1 MTSHRFAAVMAIA
14 MAGCGAAVAAPAPIA
29 IATGPVSGF
38 AFPLGGEICRLYET
52 LTPDKARCTAA
63 ATDGSVEDLNRLRS
77 GDIALA
83 IVQSD
88 VAADAVSA
96 SGPFSGNPP
105 FAELRSLLGFYG
117 EPLTILVR
125 GDGPVKLVDD
135 LKGQRVAVGAPGA
148 PEPLFADFLT
158 GLGWG
163 KADLG
168 GVVEMP
174 RSEQVAALCSGKIA
188 AIVVTAPHPN
198 GFVREAMA
206 ACHATMLDLAGP
218 GIDGAVESHPPYAQT
233 RLDLSVY
240 GIAGGTMQSFGP
252 RAVLVTTAKLENAT
266 VDRLLDGIFK
276 RLDKLRTSHPA
287 LAGLDANGIAASAG
301 LGAERHL
308 AAVKYLTDHKI
319 GDAPAPE

>member
-1 MTSHRFAAVMAIA
+1 
-14 MAGCGAAVAAPAPIA
+14 
-29 IATGPVSGF
+29 
-38 AFPLGGEICRLYET
+38 
-52 LTPDKARCTAA
+52 
-63 ATDGSVEDLNRLRS
+63 
-77 GDIALA
+77 
-83 IVQSD
+83 
-88 VAADAVSA
+88 
-96 SGPFSGNPP
+96 
-105 FAELRSLLGFYG
+105 
-117 EPLTILVR
+117 
-125 GDGPVKLVDD
+125 
-135 LKGQRVAVGAPGA
+135 
-148 PEPLFADFLT
+148 
-158 GLGWG
+158 
-163 KADLG
+163 
-168 GVVEMP
+168 
-174 RSEQVAALCSGKIA
+174 
-188 AIVVTAPHPN
+188 
-198 GFVREAMA
+198 
-206 ACHATMLDLAGP
+206 MLDLAGP